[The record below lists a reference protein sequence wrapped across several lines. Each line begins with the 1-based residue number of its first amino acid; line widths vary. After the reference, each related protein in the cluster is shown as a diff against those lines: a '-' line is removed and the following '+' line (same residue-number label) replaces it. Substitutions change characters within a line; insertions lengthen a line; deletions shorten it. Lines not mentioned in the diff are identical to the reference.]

1 MESSTSPRDT
11 PRAMSP
17 QNVAKVVGVRT
28 PVVASAEPTQ
38 RTLDERVFVRFPA
51 LVRALLF
58 VYARLPPSSRVRRA
72 FTARSLRRFAA
83 AFNRGDLDVLL
94 PFLHPQ
100 VKFEGA
106 ESLVGGYGFPDLPKA
121 QHGRE
126 EYRRMCEAM
135 IEGWDDL
142 TFRSEEVID
151 LGDRL
156 FGVSHVT
163 GHGRF
168 SGIALDIDLF
178 QVVTLRNGMIVHQ
191 RDFGERGKALE
202 AAGLSG

>member
-1 MESSTSPRDT
+1 
-11 PRAMSP
+11 MSER
-17 QNVAKVVGVRT
+17 NVGVRT
-28 PVVASAEPTQ
+28 LVVASAEPTR

-58 VYARLPPSSRVRRA
+58 VYGRLPPGSRVRRA

-83 AFNRGDLDVLL
+83 AFNRGDVEVLL

-100 VKFEGA
+100 VEFEGA
-106 ESLVGGYGFPDLPKA
+106 ESLVGGYFPDLPKV
-121 QHGRE
+121 HRGRE
-126 EYRRMCEAM
+126 QYRRMCETL

-156 FGVSHVT
+156 FGVSRVT
-163 GHGRF
+163 GHGRL
-168 SGIALDIDLF
+168 SGVVLDIHLF
-178 QVVTLRNGMIVHQ
+178 QVVNLRSGMIARQ
-191 RDFGERGKALE
+191 RDFAERDRALE
-202 AAGLSG
+202 AAGLRG

>member
-1 MESSTSPRDT
+1 
-11 PRAMSP
+11 MSEE
-17 QNVAKVVGVRT
+17 KVEKVLRVRT
-28 PVVASAEPTQ
+28 QVVVSSQPTR
-38 RTLDERVFVRFPA
+38 RTLDERLFVRFPA

-58 VYARLPPSSRVRRA
+58 VYARLPPGSRVRRA

-94 PFLHPQ
+94 PFLHPE

-106 ESLVGGYGFPDLPKA
+106 ESLVGGYGFPDLPKV

-126 EYRRMCEAM
+126 EYRRMCETL

-163 GHGRF
+163 GRGRF

-178 QVVTLRNGMIVHQ
+178 QVATLRKGMIVHQ
-191 RDFGERGKALE
+191 RDFGERDKALE
-202 AAGLSG
+202 AAGLSE

>member
-1 MESSTSPRDT
+1 
-11 PRAMSP
+11 MSEE
-17 QNVAKVVGVRT
+17 KVEKVLGVRT
-28 PVVASAEPTQ
+28 PVVASSQPTR
-38 RTLDERVFVRFPA
+38 RTLDERLFVRFPA

-58 VYARLPPSSRVRRA
+58 VYARLPPGSRVRRA
-72 FTARSLRRFAA
+72 FTARSLSRFAA

-94 PFLHPQ
+94 PFLHPE

-106 ESLVGGYGFPDLPKA
+106 ESLVGGYGFPDLPKV

-126 EYRRMCEAM
+126 EFRRMCETL

-151 LGDRL
+151 LGERL

-163 GHGRF
+163 GRGRF

-178 QVVTLRNGMIVHQ
+178 QVATLRKGMIVHQ
-191 RDFGERGKALE
+191 RDFGERYKALE
-202 AAGLSG
+202 AAGLRE